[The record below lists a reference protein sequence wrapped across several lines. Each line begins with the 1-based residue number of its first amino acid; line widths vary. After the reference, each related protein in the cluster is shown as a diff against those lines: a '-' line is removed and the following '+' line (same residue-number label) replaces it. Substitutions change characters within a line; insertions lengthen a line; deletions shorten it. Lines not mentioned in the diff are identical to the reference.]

1 MRHRAAGGRCSPVAD
16 TQVEEAF
23 LLVIRNFVPAA
34 AALALAAM
42 LGPPDLAHAGDRP
55 VGQPFA
61 TRSEVVAQHGMAA
74 TSQPLATQVALDVL
88 KQGGNAVDAAIAAN
102 AVIGLVEPTGAG
114 IGGDLFAIVWD
125 PRTQKLHALNASGR
139 SPQALSLDW
148 FRSQGMTR
156 IPSHGA
162 LSVSVPGAVDGWAA
176 LHERFGPLPLSTLL
190 APAIGYARDGFPV
203 TPVISKY
210 WAGGVEDFQD
220 YPGFRETFTVDG
232 RAPKAGEVFK
242 NPGLARTLE
251 AVATGGR
258 DAFYEGPIAR
268 TIADTVQRQ
277 GGFLSTEDLAA
288 HHSDWVEPIST
299 NYRGYDVWELPPNGQ
314 GLAVLQMLELL
325 EGYDLAA
332 MGPGSADYLHTLVE
346 AKKLV
351 YEDRAHY
358 YADPAFAK
366 VPVAELLSE
375 EYAARRRALIDPG
388 QALREV
394 DHGDPM
400 LRHGDTIYLTVADAS
415 GTMVSLIQS
424 NFGGMGSGVIPEGL
438 GFMLQNRG
446 QSFSLDPQ
454 HANAFAAGKRP
465 FHTII
470 PGFVTKQDQ
479 PWLAFGVMGGDMQP
493 QGQVQVL
500 VNAIDFG
507 MDLQEAGDAP
517 RVYHAGSSEPTGEHM
532 ADGGTVF
539 LESGIDPAVVA
550 DLKRRGHTVGT
561 ERASYGGYQAIGWDA
576 EQRVFHGASESRKDG
591 MAAGF

>member
-176 LHERFGPLPLSTLL
+176 LHERFGTLPLSTLL